1 MFLFLA
7 VAAALSDILSGLLIF
22 HPRINVIGTRY
33 IVGFASG
40 IVIATAFFELLPE
53 SDVANNYLYLG
64 LGFFTFYILE
74 KAVMLHSCGE
84 QECETHNMGWVAAV
98 GMSADNVVDGIGI
111 AIGYLTDP
119 MLGILITIVVIAHEI
134 PQGITTA
141 VLMRDAGFRLPQIM
155 ATLVFA
161 GAMYPFGALLSGIIP
176 PHLYKAILAFVA
188 GSFIYI
194 GVGDLLLEAHRRFN
208 VKVVFSVLFG
218 ATVLLVLT
226 QLFEH

>member
-1 MFLFLA
+1 MFLLLA
-7 VAAALSDILSGLLIF
+7 MAAALSDILSGFLIL
-22 HPRINVIGTRY
+22 HPRINAIGTRY
-33 IVGFASG
+33 IIGFASG

-53 SDVANNYLYLG
+53 SDVANNYLYVG
-64 LGFFTFYILE
+64 LGFFSFYLLE

-84 QECETHNMGWVAAV
+84 HECETHNLGWVSAV

-119 MLGILITIVVIAHEI
+119 VLGILITIAVIAHEI

-141 VLMRDAGFRLPQIM
+141 VLMRDAGFRFPYIM

-161 GAMYPFGALLSGIIP
+161 GAMYPLGALLSGMVP
-176 PHLYKAILAFVA
+176 VHLYEAIIAFVA

-194 GVGDLLLEAHRRFN
+194 GVGDLLLEAHRSFN
-208 VKVVFSVLFG
+208 VKVVFSVLLG
-218 ATVLLVLT
+218 ASVLLLLEA
-226 QLFEH
+226 LF